1 MAAVLFNRMNFD
13 DSIKQRLEKIERDGF
28 SGIHPILESNKNSI
42 NKIELELKSSLLDV
56 VQLSSVLGKHC
67 CIIFFNENAVVD
79 RDFSISSNVTSS
91 LIMEAICDENYVELA
106 TTTLNEKTQP
116 DLEKMLMNVAV
127 KMKETRKYFH
137 QISGDLS
144 TAGVG
149 ELMESP
155 SQIERW
161 GKAPLMEFFAKLNN
175 SGEDIGKIA
184 REWVRKFQHEK
195 KDKFVID
202 CEVHLLYNYFS
213 LTINI
218 VVSISLILALI
229 K

>member
-1 MAAVLFNRMNFD
+1 MTFD
-13 DSIKQRLEKIERDGF
+13 GSIKQRLEKIERDGF
-28 SGIHPILESNKNSI
+28 SGIHPILESNETSI
-42 NKIELELKSSLLDV
+42 TKIELELKSSLLDV

-67 CIIFFNENAVVD
+67 CIIFFNENGVVD

-91 LIMEAICDENYVELA
+91 LILETICDENYVELA
-106 TTTLNEKTQP
+106 TTTLNKKTQP
-116 DLEKMLMNVAV
+116 ELQNMLMKVAV
-127 KMKETRKYFH
+127 KMASTRKYFH

-144 TAGVG
+144 TSGMG
-149 ELMESP
+149 ISMGSP
-155 SQIERW
+155 SAINRW
-161 GKAPLMEFFAKLNN
+161 GLSPLMEIFAKLNN

-184 REWVRKFQHEK
+184 RECVRKFQHEK

-218 VVSISLILALI
+218 VVSISCIN
-229 K
+229 